1 MPVEAFIQTESRTAL
16 SYLLKPLKDQVMRT
30 FKRADYHGVLD
41 YSPRGC
47 QGLNVKL
54 AKLIF
59 SRLVLAVLYSALVGT
74 VAFGELGLNGDLP
87 EADVS
92 AYPWSAIGKLN
103 NGVGGSCTA
112 AVIEQDLALI
122 AAHCI
127 FNRRTARSA
136 SKFAPFASRI

>member
-1 MPVEAFIQTESRTAL
+1 M
-16 SYLLKPLKDQVMRT
+16 
-30 FKRADYHGVLD
+30 
-41 YSPRGC
+41 
-47 QGLNVKL
+47 KL

-74 VAFGELGLNGDLP
+74 VAFGESGSNGDLP

-112 AVIEQDLALI
+112 AVIEQDLALT

-127 FNRRTARSA
+127 FNRRTARFLPA
-136 SKFAPFASRI
+136 SSLHLLLGFKRGDYAARSRQ